1 MTSRTHARLAWS
13 LWALAMV
20 VGAVSLALRLWNG
33 SAVTSTLEGAEY
45 LSEILWW
52 DVLLPA
58 SIPAYATVGAVVASR
73 RPGNAVG
80 WLCLALGALVA
91 VEEATWEY
99 AARTYEVA
107 PGTLPA
113 GVLVSWFSA
122 VAFPLIPLTFVL
134 MLLLFPGGR
143 LPSRR
148 WRVVAWA
155 AAGGAGLWVFSIAVG
170 PEVSAGLVT
179 DLANPT
185 GIEGLEAAAGVAQN
199 LAFLAL
205 PTTLLGSVASVFL
218 RWRGAGGAERQQL
231 KWLAYTGAVI
241 AASMLGGLASGA
253 TSGAPYATVLV
264 IGVAVA
270 GVTIGIPLSMGVAI
284 LRHHL
289 YDIDRIVNRTLVYG
303 ALTVTLV
310 LVYLGGVVVLQYLFR
325 VLTGQESQL
334 AVVASTLAI
343 AALFV
348 PLRNRMQG
356 LVDRR
361 FYRKK
366 YDAAR
371 TLAAF
376 SARLRDETDLDAL
389 NGELVSVVKETI
401 QPAYVSLWLRKPDGE
416 R

>member
-1 MTSRTHARLAWS
+1 
-13 LWALAMV
+13 MV

-80 WLCLALGALVA
+80 WLCLALGTLVA

-122 VAFPLIPLTFVL
+122 VVFPVIPLTFAL

-155 AAGGAGLWVFSIAVG
+155 AVAGAGLWVFSIAVG

-185 GIEGLEAAAGVAQN
+185 GIEGLEAAAGVAQT
-199 LAFLAL
+199 LAFLVL
-205 PTTLLGSVASVFL
+205 PTTLLASVASVYL

-241 AASMLGGLASGA
+241 AAS
-253 TSGAPYATVLV
+253 
-264 IGVAVA
+264 
-270 GVTIGIPLSMGVAI
+270 
-284 LRHHL
+284 
-289 YDIDRIVNRTLVYG
+289 IDRK
-303 ALTVTLV
+303 
-310 LVYLGGVVVLQYLFR
+310 
-325 VLTGQESQL
+325 
-334 AVVASTLAI
+334 ST
-343 AALFV
+343 
-348 PLRNRMQG
+348 
-356 LVDRR
+356 
-361 FYRKK
+361 
-366 YDAAR
+366 
-371 TLAAF
+371 
-376 SARLRDETDLDAL
+376 RLNSSHA
-389 NGELVSVVKETI
+389 NI
-401 QPAYVSLWLRKPDGE
+401 
-416 R
+416 